1 MSTRAVIRVETEGGK
16 FVELYHHS
24 DGYPSGVGAELVG
37 LLREFD
43 EGGAVG
49 NYDADYFMARL
60 MEKHPAH
67 YFPTLFKHFDVAYFY
82 RVTIRDDSEVKLS
95 QGIGKWVVHCYEV
108 SEWESD
114 APDYGFGTHFKE
126 VKDFMQFVDAEIA
139 KEKAEAERAKRAKRE
154 RPKSSEVR
162 RAKMPVRAHGVKKA

>member
-1 MSTRAVIRVETEGGK
+1 MSTRSVIRVETEGGK

-43 EGGAVG
+43 ERGEG

-82 RVTIRDDSEVKLS
+82 RVIIRDDSEVKLS

-126 VKDFMQFVDAEIA
+126 VEDFMRFVDAEIA
-139 KEKAEAERAKRAKRE
+139 KEKAEAERAKRAKKPARK
-154 RPKSSEVR
+154 RG
-162 RAKMPVRAHGVKKA
+162 AKKA